1 MLKILGVLILMFSS
15 SQSVAIQKEMPTF
28 EFNSIDGGKITLDQF
43 LGNPVLIS
51 NTASKCGFTG
61 QYKGL
66 QRLYDKYKDKG
77 LVVLGIPSANFRQ
90 EFKKNTEVK
99 EFCEVNF
106 SINFPM
112 TEITNVIGKEAH
124 PFYQWLE
131 ITHNYKPRWNFSK
144 VLLGSDGNVL
154 ETFGTTV
161 KPTSKLIETSILAVL
176 EK

>member
-1 MLKILGVLILMFSS
+1 MFKVLGVLILIFSGTQGLAS
-15 SQSVAIQKEMPTF
+15 TKVLPNF
-28 EFNSIDGGKITLDQF
+28 EFNSIDGGKISLEQF
-43 LGNPVLIS
+43 LGYPVLIS

-66 QRLYDKYKDKG
+66 QELYDKYRDKG

-90 EFKKNTEVK
+90 EFKKNNEVK

-106 SINFPM
+106 NINFPM
-112 TEITNVIGKEAH
+112 TEITNVVGEQAH
-124 PFYQWLE
+124 PFYQWLH
-131 ITHNYKPRWNFSK
+131 TKYNYKPRWNFSK
-144 VLLGSDGNVL
+144 VLIGSDGSVV

-161 KPTSKLIETSILAVL
+161 RPTSRAIETSILEIL